1 MTKKVSSYDLWSGWR
16 DFNQTGQDQSE
27 GTTSVLSEN
36 ASGTSSQALAKEVEE
51 ADIMSA
57 TNDLQALYFALQQL
71 GDPQVAMGA
80 MAGMAGGT
88 AAGAALVAAIDKLQ
102 RAFEK
107 PEVKHAI
114 EKKGSSIVAETG
126 QLAQSTRK
134 RLRKLP
140 YKDMSAPG
148 TEGNPVDS
156 LDSEKEVLELY
167 NLLIR
172 MGVDRIEAEDMVRQV
187 LNMNEGDRSIA
198 DVDRLI
204 EACQACSSCGSSL
217 EKDTDSVPGMG
228 RMLDYGESM
237 SDAHEGQYARDQ
249 LTMINYLS
257 GLLANMIHDDDDL
270 PEWVQMYITQ
280 SELLIAQTFKYMAPH
295 IQRANTEVAKDSA
308 HDMSPHNVMVV
319 KQESAPAP
327 MKSRAGASV
336 LKAVKASRRSGGF
349 ENVSL
354 SDIFED

>member
-1 MTKKVSSYDLWSGWR
+1 MTKKVSSYDLWNSWR
-16 DFNQTGQDQSE
+16 DFNQTGQDQSKGE
-27 GTTSVLSEN
+27 SSVLTEDASEPE
-36 ASGTSSQALAKEVEE
+36 SPTLAE
-51 ADIMSA
+51 
-57 TNDLQALYFALQQL
+57 
-71 GDPQVAMGA
+71 
-80 MAGMAGGT
+80 
-88 AAGAALVAAIDKLQ
+88 
-102 RAFEK
+102 
-107 PEVKHAI
+107 
-114 EKKGSSIVAETG
+114 KGSSIVAETG
-126 QLAQSTRK
+126 QLAQDTRK

-140 YKDMSAPG
+140 YKDMSPAG
-148 TEGNPVDS
+148 TPGNPVDA

-172 MGVDRIEAEDMVRQV
+172 MGVDRNEAEDMVRQV

-204 EACQACSSCGSSL
+204 EACQSCNSCGSPL
-217 EKDTDSVPGMG
+217 EKDSESVDGMG
-228 RMLDYGESM
+228 RMLDYGENM

-257 GLLANMIHDDDDL
+257 GMLANLIHDDDDL

-280 SELLIAQTFKYMAPH
+280 SEMLIGQTFKYMAPH
-295 IQRANTEVAKDSA
+295 IQRANTEVAKDAA

-327 MKSRAGASV
+327 MQSRAGASV
-336 LKAVKASRRSGGF
+336 RNAVKASRRSGGF
-349 ENVSL
+349 ESVKL